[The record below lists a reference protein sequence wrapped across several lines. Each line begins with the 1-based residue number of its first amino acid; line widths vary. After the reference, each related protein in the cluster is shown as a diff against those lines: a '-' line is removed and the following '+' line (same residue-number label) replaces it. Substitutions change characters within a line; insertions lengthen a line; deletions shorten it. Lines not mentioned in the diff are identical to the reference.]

1 MTATVAIDTL
11 VVTAPSAVD
20 ARRLADALPAALERA
35 ILGAAGRTPVAA
47 ATLNA
52 GAVHGQ
58 PHAHGLADR
67 VAAQIVAAVMPGA
80 GP

>member
-1 MTATVAIDTL
+1 MTATVVIDTL
-11 VVTAPSAVD
+11 VVTAPSSVD

-35 ILGAAGRTPVAA
+35 MLEAAGRMPVAA
-47 ATLNA
+47 AVLDA

-67 VAAQIVAAVMPGA
+67 IAAQIAAAVMPGVRR
-80 GP
+80 